1 MVTAVGRGVT
11 SDPTA
16 RGALA
21 QPVRVRGPTDQEGQR
36 LQRIERLLALRD
48 RRRHGG
54 GLHHVVRAVA
64 HMRDLALAS

>member
-1 MVTAVGRGVT
+1 M
-11 SDPTA
+11 
-16 RGALA
+16 
-21 QPVRVRGPTDQEGQR
+21 RGPTDQEGQR